1 MKRLISIALILG
13 IFVIILSGCSIN
25 GKGSMGEKEK
35 EVIAHLNSMKE
46 QGSKP
51 KEMFDYLNKN
61 ISLLDKKGAT
71 EALGILVSTL
81 EEFETTYNDKLFNE
95 NIPDLMFNYFEYK
108 FDYNK
113 IDSIKEQELKDLL
126 TDIVWG
132 GFKILDTEGT
142 FTVVVDYDNLK
153 TFKNNVD
160 DEINTYIDIMALR
173 YNDPVSID
181 EGLAIAPEELANRII
196 QMENY
201 IKSYDNN
208 QRKEIM
214 ISMYEGYIMVYM
226 SGTDNTPVFDFDTG
240 TISPDMFKKFEAT
253 ASQQKDSVFGKV
265 LSKYVELLKQEGFI
279 NTEKVQDYI
288 LNIDTIIIDELAKAN
303 NK

>member
-1 MKRLISIALILG
+1 MKRLISIALILS
-13 IFVIILSGCSIN
+13 ILVMILSGCSIN
-25 GKGSMGEKEK
+25 GKGTFGAKEK
-35 EVIAHLNSMKE
+35 EVISQLNSMKE
-46 QGSKP
+46 QGNKP
-51 KEMFDYLNKN
+51 KEMFDYLNQN

-71 EALGILVSTL
+71 EALGILVGTL
-81 EEFETTYNDKLFNE
+81 EEFETIYNERLFTE
-95 NIPDLMFNYFEYK
+95 NIPDLMFKYFEFK

-132 GFKILDTEGT
+132 GFKIVDTEGT
-142 FTVVVDYDNLK
+142 FMVVVDYDNLR
-153 TFKNNVD
+153 TFNNNVD

-173 YNDPVSID
+173 YNDPISID
-181 EGLAIAPEELANRII
+181 EGLAIAPEELVNRII

-201 IKSYDNN
+201 LKSYDNN

-240 TISPDMFKKFEAT
+240 TINPDMFKRFETT
-253 ASQQKDSVFGKV
+253 ASKQKDSVFGKI

-279 NTEKVQDYI
+279 NTEKVQDFI
-288 LNIDTIIIDELAKAN
+288 LNIDTIVIEELANSN

>member
-35 EVIAHLNSMKE
+35 EVIAQLNSMKE

-181 EGLAIAPEELANRII
+181 EGLVIAPEELVNRII

-201 IKSYDNN
+201 IISYDNN

-240 TISPDMFKKFEAT
+240 AISPDMFKKFETT
-253 ASQQKDSVFGKV
+253 ASQQKASVFGKV
-265 LSKYVELLKQEGFI
+265 LSKYVELLKQEGFM

-288 LNIDTIIIDELAKAN
+288 LNIDTMVIDELAKAN

>member
-1 MKRLISIALILG
+1 MKRLISIALILS
-13 IFVIILSGCSIN
+13 ILVMILSGCSIN
-25 GKGSMGEKEK
+25 GKGTYGAKEK
-35 EVIAHLNSMKE
+35 EVISQLNSMKE
-46 QGSKP
+46 QGNKP

-71 EALGILVSTL
+71 EALGILVGTL
-81 EEFETTYNDKLFNE
+81 EEFETIYNERLFTE
-95 NIPDLMFNYFEYK
+95 NIPDLMFNYFEFK

-132 GFKILDTEGT
+132 GFEIVDTEGT
-142 FTVVVDYDNLK
+142 FMVVVDYDNLK
-153 TFKNNVD
+153 TFNDNVD

-181 EGLAIAPEELANRII
+181 EGLAIVPEELANSIM
-196 QMENY
+196 QMESY
-201 IKSYDNN
+201 IKSYDNK
-208 QRKEIM
+208 QRKEII
-214 ISMYEGYIMVYM
+214 ISMYEGYMMVYM

-240 TISPDMFKKFEAT
+240 TISPDMFKRFETT
-253 ASQQKDSVFGKV
+253 ASKQKDSVFGKI

-279 NTEKVQDYI
+279 NTEKVQDFI
-288 LNIDTIIIDELAKAN
+288 LNIDTIVIEELANSN